1 MWALCSGLWG
11 AQGLDKAVGLMLQE
25 DCPEGGLEHGLG
37 GSSEKYVERAV
48 REMELRP
55 H

>member
-1 MWALCSGLWG
+1 MRAVCSGLCG
-11 AQGLDKAVGLMLQE
+11 AQGLDKAVGPTLQE
-25 DCPEGGLEHGLG
+25 DCLQGGFERGLG
-37 GSSEKYVERAV
+37 GSSEKCVEREI

>member
-1 MWALCSGLWG
+1 MRAVCSGLWS
-11 AQGLDKAVGLMLQE
+11 AQGLDKAVGLTLQE
-25 DCPEGGLEHGLG
+25 SCPEGGLEHGLG
-37 GSSEKYVERAV
+37 GSSEKCVEREV